1 MPPKPK
7 LNREAIL
14 NAALDLV
21 REQGM
26 ETVNARNVAK
36 KLNCSTQPIFSH
48 FASMEELKTAVYTE
62 AEQLY
67 NQTMMDG
74 LQNSGAGFLGMGL
87 AYIRFARTEK
97 KLFQLLFMSGAF
109 QQEKAAEIAGSTEG
123 DGEIIRMIAQMAG
136 LNLDQAQRL
145 YSGIWFT
152 THGISSLIATNGS
165 SMDDAEAAR
174 ILGDIYRGLLTT
186 LKKEGEESSP

>member
-7 LNREAIL
+7 LTKEAIL
-14 NAALDLV
+14 TAALDLV
-21 REQGM
+21 REEGM

-48 FASMEELKTAVYTE
+48 FASMEELKSAVHAQ

-67 NQTMMDG
+67 NEAMMDG

-97 KLFQLLFMSGAF
+97 RLFQLLFMSGAF
-109 QQEKAAEIAGSTEG
+109 QQEKAAEIAGTTEG
-123 DGEIIRMIAQMAG
+123 DDEIIQMIAHMAG
-136 LNLDQAQRL
+136 LSREQAQRL

-165 SMDDAEAAR
+165 SMDDKEAAR
-174 ILGDIYRGLLTT
+174 ILGDIYKGLLTT
-186 LKKEGEESSP
+186 LKQEGEDN